1 MRPTCLSGA
10 AVLALALSLLCPA
23 TASAQ
28 ALSAPGVGTSA
39 SGPATVDPAAVFW
52 NPAALAFLEK
62 TTILASGGLIL
73 GDVRYQRERRGVYQ
87 REDSLDFKQPIS
99 PSSIDASKTGRAA
112 DSHATPFAPVG
123 SFFAA
128 MPLTDRVTA
137 GLGVYAPYAAL
148 LDFGAGGA
156 QRWALSSATIASLY
170 VTPAIAFR
178 PVDNLSIGAGV
189 SYVFGFAE
197 LAKTQDFAGIPDVGT
212 ALARPPISQAND
224 FGPNATTGVR
234 ELSTMAR
241 PIKLQKMVANSFT
254 FNVGVSYKPTP
265 AVLLGLSYQ
274 HSTPMHFN
282 GKFSLDMN
290 ADFFTRDLASQG
302 LAYKPIVE
310 GDATLSFT
318 LPRSLLAGASVEA
331 TDRIRLTLNAV
342 YTWWSQVKTFDV
354 AARSPDLAQPK
365 LGLPDNT
372 SISLIRDWK
381 NTIGLE
387 GTVRAK
393 VTDDLALWLT
403 GGYHS
408 SAVPDATIDVAS
420 PDGDRIVGA
429 VGGGY
434 QLSERWSLMGD
445 FKMQRILPR
454 TVVASTND
462 LGNGTYN
469 LAIYSLMAHVLAQF

>member
-1 MRPTCLSGA
+1 MRHRLFGA
-10 AVLALALSLLCPA
+10 AVAGLTLLQCTGEA
-23 TASAQ
+23 RAQ

-39 SGPATVDPAAVFW
+39 SGPATIDPATVFW
-52 NPAALAFLEK
+52 NPAGLGFIDRTTALV
-62 TTILASGGLIL
+62 SGGLIL
-73 GDVRYQRERRGVYQ
+73 GDVRYRRERRGVYQ

-99 PSSIDASKTGRAA
+99 PSSIDASKTGTAPDA
-112 DSHATPFAPVG
+112 HATPFAPVG
-123 SFFAA
+123 SFFGA
-128 MPLTDRVTA
+128 MPLSDRMTA

-148 LDFGAGGA
+148 LDFGQGGA
-156 QRWALSSATIASLY
+156 QRWALESATIAALY
-170 VTPAIAFR
+170 VTPAVAYR
-178 PVDNLSIGAGV
+178 VADNLSIGAGV
-189 SYVFGFAE
+189 SYVFGFAQ
-197 LAKTQDFAGIPDVGT
+197 LNKTQDFAGINDVGT

-241 PIKLQKMVANSFT
+241 PIKLKNMISHSFT
-254 FNVGVSYKPTP
+254 FNAGVSYRPVPT
-265 AVLLGLSYQ
+265 VLLGLAYQ

-302 LAYKPIVE
+302 LAYKPVVE

-318 LPRSLLAGASVEA
+318 LPRSLLAGVSVDA
-331 TDRIRLTLNAV
+331 TDHLRLTLNAV
-342 YTWWSQVKTFDV
+342 YTWWSQVQSFEV

-372 SISLIRDWK
+372 GISLPRNWK
-381 NTIGLE
+381 NTIALE
-387 GTVRAK
+387 GTVRARA
-393 VTDDLALWLT
+393 TDDLALWFT

-408 SAVPDATIDVAS
+408 SATPDSTIDVAS

-429 VGGGY
+429 IGAGY
-434 QLSERWSLMGD
+434 ELSERWSILGD

-454 TVVASTND
+454 TVTASIND

-469 LAIYSLMAHVLAQF
+469 LALYSLMGHLLARF